1 MKIITLN
8 KISDFIKKI
17 LNTQKHLLN
26 DFGLIDVFRF
36 LLIRLLYSYIYLIK
50 KLINTTY
57 TPIKSND

>member
-1 MKIITLN
+1 MILL
-8 KISDFIKKI
+8 KKI

-26 DFGLIDVFRF
+26 DFGLIDVFEF
-36 LLIRLLYSYIYLIK
+36 LLIRLIYSYIYLIK

>member
-8 KISDFIKKI
+8 KISGFIKKI

-26 DFGLIDVFRF
+26 QNHLIDVFEF

-50 KLINTTY
+50 N
-57 TPIKSND
+57 